1 MLEEIKKE
9 FEKRFCKH
17 NQISPYDWNHWE
29 ADYNVPIDVSAKM
42 VWQFIEQKLTEVIGG
57 YETTLAEV
65 SKVYDNLTNSK
76 LSKPNYEADVVID
89 EVRTIQEIEIAEAV
103 KQAKIEENEMSKNF
117 SIGLAKFQDQ
127 VCYEDFNN
135 RINELKGDE

>member
-42 VWQFIEQKLTEVIGG
+42 VWQFIEQKLTEAI
-57 YETTLAEV
+57 
-65 SKVYDNLTNSK
+65 
-76 LSKPNYEADVVID
+76 
-89 EVRTIQEIEIAEAV
+89 
-103 KQAKIEENEMSKNF
+103 KQAKIEENEMWLAHANRF
-117 SIGLAKFQDQ
+117 SNDVPNSLKRINRSELKD
-127 VCYEDFNN
+127 
-135 RINELKGDE
+135 RINELKGE

>member
-1 MLEEIKKE
+1 MTEEIKKE

-42 VWQFIEQKLTEVIGG
+42 VWQFIEQKLTEAI
-57 YETTLAEV
+57 
-65 SKVYDNLTNSK
+65 
-76 LSKPNYEADVVID
+76 
-89 EVRTIQEIEIAEAV
+89 
-103 KQAKIEENEMSKNF
+103 KQAKIEENGISSCMHCYAYEMTKEEHLQNF
-117 SIGLAKFQDQ
+117 CSRWCVRMDKLYGWNVETDGCHKF
-127 VCYEDFNN
+127 EKSL